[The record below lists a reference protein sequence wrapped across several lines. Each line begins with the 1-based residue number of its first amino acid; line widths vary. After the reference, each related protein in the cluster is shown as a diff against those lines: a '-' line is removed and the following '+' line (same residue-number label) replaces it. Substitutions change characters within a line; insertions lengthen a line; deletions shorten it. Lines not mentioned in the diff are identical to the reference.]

1 VTQDR
6 LCERRKALVG
16 GASEGKPGARA
27 TRQGGNP
34 MNPRVGSG
42 MQQAREPLVE
52 QTGEAAR
59 NRAVGTRDMLG
70 SRSPKAPCRWRR
82 RHRRSVQHRLAGE
95 RGVREWTP
103 EGLNDGGAIFEQ
115 PCRRRSV
122 TEPGGEMVSSEA
134 ERLGASGERRW
145 QHPEHAAAH
154 EPDEAESTRTRG
166 QIWSSG
172 KANDP
177 DVCSSKQR

>member
-1 VTQDR
+1 MAATSS
-6 LCERRKALVG
+6 ALG
-16 GASEGKPGARA
+16 
-27 TRQGGNP
+27 
-34 MNPRVGSG
+34 
-42 MQQAREPLVE
+42 
-52 QTGEAAR
+52 
-59 NRAVGTRDMLG
+59 
-70 SRSPKAPCRWRR
+70 
-82 RHRRSVQHRLAGE
+82 QHRLAGE

-154 EPDEAESTRTRG
+154 EPDEAESTQTRSQSRDFGKG
-166 QIWSSG
+166 QRPEGVTVEAALWSRQPTEPKLPTT
-172 KANDP
+172 KA
-177 DVCSSKQR
+177 